1 MDDAASSLAELEED
15 DVGADRSD
23 ESDGVARA
31 VPRDVRGSK
40 EVDLAD
46 ADGGAVDVE
55 DPVVRQAV
63 EVVDGGAVVAIVL
76 GRGVVRDVADVPV
89 AVRVEG
95 VRVEGIVQRVRARGG
110 AEAARVIAEVVPFV
124 VGLGRA
130 GGQGLHGLPRTAP
143 TVGREREMT
152 IGRGTSRVKKGA
164 GKTGWATPS
173 SGWSAP
179 FCSKLDKT
187 YTLEDQ

>member
-23 ESDGVARA
+23 QSDGVARA
-31 VPRDVRGSK
+31 VPRDVRGSE

-63 EVVDGGAVVAIVL
+63 EVVDGVIL
-76 GRGVVRDVADVPV
+76 GRGVVRDATHVPV
-89 AVRVEG
+89 AVRVER

-110 AEAARVIAEVVPFV
+110 VEVARVIAGVVPFV
-124 VGLGRA
+124 AGLGRA
-130 GGQGLHGLPRTAP
+130 GRRRLHGPPPPPPPPRL
-143 TVGREREMT
+143 
-152 IGRGTSRVKKGA
+152 GA
-164 GKTGWATPS
+164 SGK
-173 SGWSAP
+173 
-179 FCSKLDKT
+179 
-187 YTLEDQ
+187 

>member
-63 EVVDGGAVVAIVL
+63 ERSSTGG
-76 GRGVVRDVADVPV
+76 RSSRSSSD
-89 AVRVEG
+89 
-95 VRVEGIVQRVRARGG
+95 
-110 AEAARVIAEVVPFV
+110 EVSC
-124 VGLGRA
+124 A
-130 GGQGLHGLPRTAP
+130 
-143 TVGREREMT
+143 M
-152 IGRGTSRVKKGA
+152 
-164 GKTGWATPS
+164 
-173 SGWSAP
+173 
-179 FCSKLDKT
+179 
-187 YTLEDQ
+187 

>member
-1 MDDAASSLAELEED
+1 M
-15 DVGADRSD
+15 
-23 ESDGVARA
+23 
-31 VPRDVRGSK
+31 
-40 EVDLAD
+40 
-46 ADGGAVDVE
+46 E

-124 VGLGRA
+124 VGLGCR
-130 GGQGLHGLPRTAP
+130 GQGLHGPPAPP
-143 TVGREREMT
+143 TVGRER
-152 IGRGTSRVKKGA
+152 K
-164 GKTGWATPS
+164 
-173 SGWSAP
+173 
-179 FCSKLDKT
+179 
-187 YTLEDQ
+187 